1 VPRELACFKFR
12 PAGRHTIDADALS
25 SKLQRS
31 RLGKA
36 DDSELAGSINRRARK
51 AEVACEGG
59 VLTMA
64 GPLGSPQESGDTMAV
79 ILQTCSGSGEICG
92 TPGPELIEQLKGSPV
107 QVDKLFQPN

>member
-1 VPRELACFKFR
+1 MVVPRELACFKFR

-36 DDSELAGSINRRARK
+36 DDSELAGGINRRARK

-64 GPLGSPQESGDTMAV
+64 GPLGSPQESGGHNGRDSSDMLWVWRNMRNAWP
-79 ILQTCSGSGEICG
+79 G
-92 TPGPELIEQLKGSPV
+92 T
-107 QVDKLFQPN
+107 D